1 MAKLTGAPMPTF
13 EFGDVVR
20 APFPYT
26 DRDVRQH
33 RPALVVAAGLGADR
47 QMVWVLMI
55 TSAENRRWPDDIEVG
70 EPLAIGLPVPSVVRT
85 AKIAT
90 VEADRI
96 ERVGSLTAEVAASVR
111 QALVGRLSA

>member
-1 MAKLTGAPMPTF
+1 MPTF

-33 RPALVVAAGLGADR
+33 RPALVVATGLGTHGR
-47 QMVWVLMI
+47 MVWVLMI
-55 TSAENRRWPDDIEVG
+55 TSAENRRWPDDIEV
-70 EPLAIGLPVPSVVRT
+70 ADHAATGLPAPSLIRT

-96 ERVGSLTAEVAASVR
+96 ERVGAVSADVAASVR
-111 QALVGRLSA
+111 GALVDRLSA

>member
-1 MAKLTGAPMPTF
+1 MPSF
-13 EFGDVVR
+13 EFSDVVR

-55 TSAENRRWPDDIEVG
+55 TSAENRRWPDDVEVVDH
-70 EPLAIGLPVPSVVRT
+70 AASGLPVPSLIRT

-90 VEADRI
+90 VEAGRI
-96 ERVGSLTAEVAASVR
+96 EKVGAVPATVAEAVR
-111 QALVGRLSA
+111 RALIGRLSE